1 MEDMMKVL
9 IETEQRS
16 KSNTHRLDQAEKKL
30 EDYGAVIT
38 SIQVLGERLQR
49 VDKDVGEIKTDVKTL
64 MEKPAKKWE
73 SIVRT
78 VVDAIIGGLVIY
90 LLAKLGLGA

>member
-16 KSNTHRLDQAEKKL
+16 KSNTHRLDQVEKKL
-30 EDYGAVIT
+30 EDYGAVVS

-64 MEKPAKKWE
+64 MEKPGKKWE

>member
-1 MEDMMKVL
+1 MDDMTKVL

-16 KSNTHRLDQAEKKL
+16 KSNTHRLDQVEKKL

-64 MEKPAKKWE
+64 MDKPAKRWE

-78 VVDAIIGGLVIY
+78 AVEAIIGALVVY
-90 LLAKLGLGA
+90 LLAKMGFSA